1 MARRRRDIGFGS
13 AQGRA
18 GAARRAPRS
27 SAADGVLVALLLVAT
42 VLVGPTRAP
51 AAPPASS
58 PSPSGGATRSALPAR
73 LASARWQIVN
83 GLPNRGEA
91 LTAVASAPH
100 AGLAVGD
107 EGGVSWWHD
116 GAWGRAQTPVVR
128 ALAFDAGG
136 QLWIGTDEGL
146 YRWSADARP
155 LRRPLRDGEASAQ
168 VWRIEAAGE
177 ALLVATGSGAYW
189 SSGGRAF
196 QTLNAGSTDPTV
208 QRIVVRWPPAATRA
222 GGGGAPSRLVE
233 VWTHGGEGLV
243 RTRGIE
249 ASAGLRIVDRIVWPL
264 PRPGV
269 EDGAVDLVLAP
280 GRERLFLVYADAI
293 AGLELDAEGG
303 DVRRA
308 RWHWVRPVLPP
319 GASIRRLVFGADGAV
334 WLATDHGLH
343 VAAAPT
349 GPFVRAA
356 SPAGSRDCADVARV
370 DALPAVRPAAMAV
383 SARTVAA
390 CRATLLALVADA
402 AGSLAEAGAAQAA
415 RATGDAVARSGSDEA
430 LAEARDAPD
439 APSPGAARAA
449 FDLPPDPPVALIRD
463 RALARV
469 GLAAERAEGLWRGLR
484 RRALL
489 PALELRG
496 GYDVD
501 RSRARSRDQ
510 SFVSG
515 DTRELFDRDR
525 DLGRGHQASFVLD
538 WELGGL
544 AYPDDAVDLSREL
557 RQVTSLRDDVSDEI
571 HQLYFER
578 QRIRARLAQ
587 PDALAPGEAAELR
600 LRAEELEAGLDAW
613 TGGWIHAWRA
623 RSARDEA
630 NHPGRSD
637 VAID

>member
-1 MARRRRDIGFGS
+1 MGRRRLDI
-13 AQGRA
+13 AAAWGRA
-18 GAARRAPRS
+18 GASRWDALGT
-27 SAADGVLVALLLVAT
+27 AADVTLAVLLLVAMMG
-42 VLVGPTRAP
+42 VGPPP
-51 AAPPASS
+51 AAATPPATTTS
-58 PSPSGGATRSALPAR
+58 PLSRT
-73 LASARWQIVN
+73 RWQIVN

-91 LTAVASAPH
+91 LTTVASAPH

-116 GAWGRAQTPVVR
+116 GAWARAQTPAVR
-128 ALAFDAGG
+128 ALAFDAAG

-146 YRWSADARP
+146 FRWPADARP
-155 LRRPLRDGEASAQ
+155 QRRPLRDGEASAQ
-168 VWRIEAAGE
+168 VWRIEAAGD

-189 SSGGRAF
+189 SSGGRGF
-196 QTLNAGSTDPTV
+196 QTLNAGSTDQAV
-208 QRIVVRWPPAATRA
+208 RRIVFRRPPGEARR
-222 GGGGAPSRLVE
+222 GGASPRLVE

-249 ASAGLRIVDRIVWPL
+249 ADAGLRIVERIVWPL
-264 PRPGV
+264 PRPLV
-269 EDGAVDLVLAP
+269 EDAAVDLVLDPA
-280 GRERLFLVYADAI
+280 RAHLHLVYADAI
-293 AGLELDAEGG
+293 ARLELDAAGG

-308 RWHWVRPVLPP
+308 RWHWLRPVLPP
-319 GASIRRLVFGADGAV
+319 GALIRRLVFGADGTV

-343 VAAAPT
+343 VAGATTAA
-349 GPFVRAA
+349 FVRAA

-370 DALPAVRPAAMAV
+370 DALPAVRPTAMAV

-402 AGSLAEAGAAQAA
+402 ADPLVDAAPPPDA
-415 RATGDAVARSGSDEA
+415 RAS
-430 LAEARDAPD
+430 RDAIARGRPAD
-439 APSPGAARAA
+439 VRVGASEGGDGPSPGAVDGASG
-449 FDLPPDPPVALIRD
+449 LPPDPPVAVLRD

-469 GLAAERAEGLWRGLR
+469 GLTVERAEGLWQGLR

-489 PALELRG
+489 PALQLRG

-501 RSRARSRDQ
+501 RARARSRDQ

-525 DLGRGHQASFVLD
+525 DLGRGYQASFVLD

-587 PDALAPGEAAELR
+587 PDALAPGEAVELR

-613 TGGWIHAWRA
+613 TGGWIGAWRA
-623 RSARDEA
+623 RSDGEQA

-637 VAID
+637 AAID